1 MHSMLIRLLLA
12 GAAFA
17 LPLVP
22 AHAITCYLV
31 YDRNDNAIF
40 QDTYP
45 PIDLSERG
53 QAERDAMYKRGEQ
66 LIVMES
72 DRCPTIQFL
81 TGAGGTAALSVDEIV
96 AGMRTGPIPSAA
108 GGKGSSTGKAA
119 PAKAPAKAPASTTT
133 TKY

>member
-1 MHSMLIRLLLA
+1 MHSTLIRFLLA
-12 GAAFA
+12 LAAFA

-72 DRCPTIQFL
+72 ERCPTIEFL
-81 TGAGGTAALSVDEIV
+81 TGAGGSKTLSVDQVV
-96 AGMRTGPIPSAA
+96 AGMRTGPIAPGSS
-108 GGKGSSTGKAA
+108 GGGRVSSTGAA
-119 PAKAPAKAPASTTT
+119 PAKAPAPTRATPT
-133 TKY
+133 Y

>member
-1 MHSMLIRLLLA
+1 MRSTLIRLLLA

-22 AHAITCYLV
+22 AHAITCYVV

-66 LIVMES
+66 LIVMEA
-72 DRCPTIQFL
+72 DHCPTIQVL
-81 TGAGGTAALSVDEIV
+81 TGAGGNTALSVDDVV
-96 AGMRTGPIPSAA
+96 AGMKTAPAPAGSA
-108 GGKGSSTGKAA
+108 GGKAASGAASA
-119 PAKAPAKAPASTTT
+119 PAKAPAPTKATP
-133 TKY
+133 KY